1 MNINVTIIENINTQ
15 SKKTKNNDMN
25 KYNKN
30 INKYS

>member
-1 MNINVTIIENINTQ
+1 MNIKVTIIENINTQ

-25 KYNKN
+25 TYNKN